1 MLASQTSLDILTVVV
16 RNSSVPLSDTLIN
29 NAFPSV
35 AHCTLKTDD
44 NATMQSGGECLR
56 AYVAVAYNQIAS
68 WHDSEGRSGLQYA
81 IEVVTRL
88 LNPSTSE
95 FTAAFVGRLVA
106 ILITKAGSALGDNS
120 DMILRAVLSKMQQ
133 AETLSVTQ
141 SLLMV
146 FAHLMHSCMED
157 VLEFLSSVP
166 GPTGKPALEFV
177 VTDWVTR
184 QNMFYGA
191 YDSKVW

>member
-1 MLASQTSLDILTVVV
+1 MKISHL
-16 RNSSVPLSDTLIN
+16 
-29 NAFPSV
+29 
-35 AHCTLKTDD
+35 
-44 NATMQSGGECLR
+44 QSGGECLR

-68 WHDSEGRSGLQYA
+68 WQDAEGRSGLKYA

-141 SLLMV
+141 VSRVGIEGVGICKITGLVAENVDWTELMLQDRIQNYEKVLTQFNLL
-146 FAHLMHSCMED
+146 FCKLFLFETAIRHIRED
-157 VLEFLSSVP
+157 
-166 GPTGKPALEFV
+166 
-177 VTDWVTR
+177 
-184 QNMFYGA
+184 
-191 YDSKVW
+191 

>member
-1 MLASQTSLDILTVVV
+1 MKISHL
-16 RNSSVPLSDTLIN
+16 
-29 NAFPSV
+29 
-35 AHCTLKTDD
+35 
-44 NATMQSGGECLR
+44 QSGGECLR

-68 WHDSEGRSGLQYA
+68 WQDAEGRSGLKYA

-141 SLLMV
+141 VSR
-146 FAHLMHSCMED
+146 A
-157 VLEFLSSVP
+157 
-166 GPTGKPALEFV
+166 GPVGVGGDLQDHRACC
-177 VTDWVTR
+177 
-184 QNMFYGA
+184 
-191 YDSKVW
+191 